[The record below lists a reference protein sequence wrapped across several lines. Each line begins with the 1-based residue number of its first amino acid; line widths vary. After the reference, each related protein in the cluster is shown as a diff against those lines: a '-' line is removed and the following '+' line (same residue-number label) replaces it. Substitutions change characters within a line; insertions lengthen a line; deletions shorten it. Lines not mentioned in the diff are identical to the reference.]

1 MLSNKISLIVDSVC
15 RQHGI
20 DYCSLN
26 PHLQTFVEDAARLG
40 EIYQNLKII
49 MGDLKDIEE
58 RHDIKELNKQIE
70 SIIKILDSVD
80 HDIIHLAREFK
91 EKDSNA

>member
-1 MLSNKISLIVDSVC
+1 MEATKISLIIDSIC

-20 DYCSLN
+20 DYCSLS
-26 PHLQTFVEDAARLG
+26 PHLQTFCQDAARLG
-40 EIYQNLKII
+40 KVYTSLKII

-70 SIIKILDSVD
+70 EIIKIINGVD